1 MRWGQT
7 LSSNHEKLFHSLQ
20 DISDSWRLQVD
31 LKSFLLRM
39 EHKGPL
45 QPLPR
50 RRVVMVSGKRLFSG
64 PQLKV
69 HSRLSRPSSLPWAR
83 TPLGTAWN
91 YTQINT
97 QCNLQAI
104 PPQWAGRCPWDMEG
118 KYWSQL
124 HQRHCCSFPLGTW
137 AKISRLEM
145 SEMSLFGGKGM
156 M

>member
-7 LSSNHEKLFHSLQ
+7 LSNNHEKLFYSLQ

-31 LKSFLLRM
+31 LKSFPLRM

-50 RRVVMVSGKRLFSG
+50 RRVVMVSGKRLFLDHNSKDTVDSFIIALG
-64 PQLKV
+64 KNT
-69 HSRLSRPSSLPWAR
+69 SR
-83 TPLGTAWN
+83 N
-91 YTQINT
+91 YMELHTNKHT
-97 QCNLQAI
+97 VQAT

-124 HQRHCCSFPLGTW
+124 HQRHCCSFPLGT
-137 AKISRLEM
+137 
-145 SEMSLFGGKGM
+145 
-156 M
+156 